1 MKMMMMTMMM
11 MMNGG
16 TCDNRGGFLGYLQ
29 GLLNRIAWR
38 TITLTVFFTPTFG
51 QIKQNHTKK

>member
-1 MKMMMMTMMM
+1 MKMMMMMMM

-16 TCDNRGGFLGYLQ
+16 TCDNRGGFLGCLQ
-29 GLLNRIAWR
+29 GLLNRIVWR
-38 TITLTVFFTPTFG
+38 TITLAVLFTPTFA

>member
-38 TITLTVFFTPTFG
+38 TITLAVFFTPTFG